1 VAEPWGE
8 FLAGGAIA
16 PAHGVEI
23 YTRDEDL
30 VESVVAFFAAGIAE
44 QAPGAVLATS
54 EHASAITWG
63 LGERGL
69 DSSRLFFLDAHQ
81 ALDSIYDEGAIS
93 LAAFDRVVGGLLD
106 LARRN
111 GTGRLRVFGELVDLV
126 WQRGD
131 MESAL
136 LLEQLTE
143 EATASQPIAV
153 LCGYR
158 LDVFD
163 MELQREI
170 LPGICNCHSHV
181 LPAHDLPR
189 FNHAVARAL
198 TDVLGADQ
206 ARDVYY
212 VVDRPLRAA
221 RVPVAQ
227 DALRFVSASF
237 PGEADEVLSAAR
249 GYYAAVEAA

>member
-8 FLAGGAIA
+8 FLAGVGSA

-30 VESVVAFFAAGIAE
+30 VDSVVSFFAAGIAAE
-44 QAPGAVLATS
+44 TPGAVIATS
-54 EHASAITWG
+54 DHAAAITWG

-81 ALDSIYDEGAIS
+81 ALDSIYEDGAIS
-93 LAAFDRVVGGLLD
+93 LSAFDRVVGGFLD

-111 GTGRLRVFGELVDLV
+111 GTGPIRVFGELVDLV
-126 WQRGD
+126 WRRGD
-131 MESAL
+131 MASAL
-136 LLEQLTE
+136 LLERLTE
-143 EATASQPIAV
+143 EVVASQPIAV

-163 MELQREI
+163 AELQREA
-170 LPGICNCHSHV
+170 LPAICNCHTHV
-181 LPAHDLPR
+181 LPAHDLER
-189 FNHAVARAL
+189 FNHAVAQAL
-198 TDVLGADQ
+198 SDILGVDQ

-212 VVDRPLRAA
+212 VVDRPLRAR

-227 DALRFVSASF
+227 DALRFISESR
-237 PGEADEVLSAAR
+237 PDEADEVLSAAR
-249 GYYAAVEAA
+249 GYYAAVGAA